1 MHLRYSGADVY
12 SYAPDEDE
20 MVEDPK
26 LAEHLAHW
34 RADTHTK
41 AARFPL
47 SRFCNPPFSHHGCLW
62 VCLSVPGWVRP
73 PKGRVATAL
82 SGPAS
87 RFYLRARVRSACRT
101 QCLVLSASPLSP

>member
-47 SRFCNPPFSHHGCLW
+47 WPFRNPLFPTMGVFGCLW
-62 VCLSVPGWVRP
+62 V
-73 PKGRVATAL
+73 
-82 SGPAS
+82 S
-87 RFYLRARVRSACRT
+87 RDVSWWGC
-101 QCLVLSASPLSP
+101 PLESQLA